1 MKAKITSGVMYDTT
15 INDESNRYV
24 RFVMDDNGKLYTW
37 DNHNNAIEIP
47 VEDIKRMRDIHAIY
61 LDFTMF
67 MDENGIIRIWDD
79 VVFRHDG
86 EYYVKEDAID
96 EIKEDDDLFR
106 EYVDENARYVDV
118 CNHSYYTDYDT
129 LDNWGI
135 LDDIREDW
143 SDEVEYM
150 LDNEYFNDWEL
161 VGDCFNGIVYYLLD
175 NGTVVNSETIDKAMV
190 SELISIVMES
200 CETDNRIG
208 DWIVT
213 RAPTEINDVNT
224 NVTTPTINPD
234 SERPISLT

>member
-1 MKAKITSGVMYDTT
+1 MKAKLKSGVMYETT

-61 LDFTMF
+61 LNFTMF
-67 MDENGIIRIWDD
+67 TDENGIIRIWDD

-86 EYYVKEDAID
+86 EHYVKEDAID

-143 SDEVEYM
+143 NDEVEYM
-150 LDNEYFNDWEL
+150 LDNGYFDDWESI
-161 VGDCFNGIVYYLLD
+161 GDCFDGIVYYLLD
-175 NGTVVNSETIDKAMV
+175 NGMVVNSAIDKDMV

-224 NVTTPTINPD
+224 NTTTPTINPD